1 MSKPETSKTQTSEPK
16 KNAELAK
23 DFNAAFKNFDKD
35 GSGNDSRFSNNLGFK
50 DYQYKLLRVYNRKNY
65 FAKLNFK
72 KFFLSIYDKSRLSNY
87 SNRFDQ
93 KRS

>member
-35 GSGNDSRFSNNLGFK
+35 GSGNDSRFSNSLGLK
-50 DYQYKLLRVYNRKNY
+50 ITNIS
-65 FAKLNFK
+65 
-72 KFFLSIYDKSRLSNY
+72 FFVSITEKII
-87 SNRFDQ
+87 
-93 KRS
+93 